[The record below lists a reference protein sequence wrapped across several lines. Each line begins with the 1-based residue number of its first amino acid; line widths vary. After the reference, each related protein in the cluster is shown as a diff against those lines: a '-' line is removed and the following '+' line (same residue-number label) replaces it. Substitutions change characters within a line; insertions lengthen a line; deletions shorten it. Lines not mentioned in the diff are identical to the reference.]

1 MLLFL
6 LFASSTIILG
16 AAWIGYEI
24 ITNER
29 NHHEYHDYR

>member
-24 ITNER
+24 IAHER
-29 NHHEYHDYR
+29 NHHEYRNY